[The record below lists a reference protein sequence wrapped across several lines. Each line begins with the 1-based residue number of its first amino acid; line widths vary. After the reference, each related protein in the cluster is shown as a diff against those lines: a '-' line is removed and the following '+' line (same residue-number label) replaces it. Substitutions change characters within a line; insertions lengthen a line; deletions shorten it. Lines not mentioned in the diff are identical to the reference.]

1 MKKGMSTTL
10 VIVVAAVVILITA
23 LMVIL
28 VLTGGIENFLNIF
41 NPWSQNT
48 AINALCQTQC
58 QSDCINSGG
67 NLDPNHKV
75 QIQFDENGDGTTNT
89 VDCGG
94 SPYNLKCSC
103 I

>member
-67 NLDPNHKV
+67 NLAPNHVVK
-75 QIQFDENGDGTTNT
+75 IQYDKNGDG
-89 VDCGG
+89 VAEDVPCSGD
-94 SPYNLKCSC
+94 PYNLKCSC
-103 I
+103 A